1 MNSNKKY
8 TGNADRIK
16 LDMEGIDFSGPVEVT
31 RIPKGTIVESW
42 QIPENKMGQY
52 VTTERTSPGSLGT
65 DSIGRGDDKILYA
78 KIPKQYVATED
89 VPALKS
95 RAADI
100 DDTWSWKKQNP
111 EKVPHPI
118 FENKFIETDGAYQPG
133 GADQYLIQKDVF
145 KEVN

>member
-1 MNSNKKY
+1 M
-8 TGNADRIK
+8 
-16 LDMEGIDFSGPVEVT
+16 
-31 RIPKGTIVESW
+31 
-42 QIPENKMGQY
+42 
-52 VTTERTSPGSLGT
+52 
-65 DSIGRGDDKILYA
+65 LYA
-78 KIPKQYVATED
+78 KVPKKYVATED

-118 FENKFIETDGAYQPG
+118 FENRSKMTYGSYQPG
-133 GADQYLIQKDVF
+133 GADQFFIQKDVF